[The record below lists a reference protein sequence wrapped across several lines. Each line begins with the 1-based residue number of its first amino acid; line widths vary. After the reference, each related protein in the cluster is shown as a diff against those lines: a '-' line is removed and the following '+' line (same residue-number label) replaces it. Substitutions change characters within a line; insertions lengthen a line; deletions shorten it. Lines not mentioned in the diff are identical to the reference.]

1 MSAAAL
7 CTKAG
12 AGFMWT
18 VINSEHCATRAA
30 GASLAFIIKA

>member
-1 MSAAAL
+1 MSAAVL

-12 AGFMWT
+12 AGFMWMA
-18 VINSEHCATRAA
+18 INSEHRTTPAA